1 VLVNTGRGALV
12 DPPALAQALREGRIA
27 GAAIDVLELE
37 PPPPSHPLLAGDVPN
52 LLLTPHVA
60 WASESAQ
67 ASLASKVSALVD
79 AHLKAASAAC
89 L

>member
-1 VLVNTGRGALV
+1 
-12 DPPALAQALREGRIA
+12 
-27 GAAIDVLELE
+27 
-37 PPPPSHPLLAGDVPN
+37 VPN